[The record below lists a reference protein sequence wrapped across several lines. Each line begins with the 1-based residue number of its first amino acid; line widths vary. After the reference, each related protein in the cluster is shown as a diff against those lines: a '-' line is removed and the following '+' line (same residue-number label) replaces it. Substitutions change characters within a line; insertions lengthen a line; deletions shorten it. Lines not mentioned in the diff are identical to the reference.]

1 MGLNIIPSARLD
13 EVYRKEFLLNEFG
26 RNGDIGIK
34 VSADLFPTERAFNKG
49 ELDHCFLHIVNEG
62 R

>member
-34 VSADLFPTERAFNKG
+34 VSADLFPTERPSIKAS
-49 ELDHCFLHIVNEG
+49 
-62 R
+62 